1 MGYYTDYSI
10 EVQTGKDYDGTLM
23 SDIRQNLVTI
33 SVYAGWHHKSPG
45 YVNLIGH
52 KWYNHETDMVKLSK
66 AFPDIRFEMH
76 CQGEDGQQWMVY
88 AFGGKVE
95 RCESEVVFAKR
106 TLW

>member
-1 MGYYTDYSI
+1 MGYCTDYSI
-10 EVQTGKDYDGTLM
+10 EVQTGKDYDDTLM
-23 SDIRQNLVTI
+23 GDIRQNLVTV
-33 SVYAGWHHKSPG
+33 SGYVGWHHNSH
-45 YVNLIGH
+45 YVNLSEA
-52 KWYNHETDMVKLSK
+52 KWYGHEEDMVKLSK

-76 CQGEDGQQWMVY
+76 CQGEDGYEWMVY